1 MNNHWIYVIGDTA
14 SPYKIGFTK
23 DPDKRLKTLQ
33 TGNPKKLQIHYKE
46 QINENEVKYIEK
58 QIHNELKRKQ
68 VSGEWFNI
76 SLDDAISEVKYAVM
90 RYTKVE

>member
-1 MNNHWIYVIGDTA
+1 MIGDTV

-23 DPDKRLKTLQ
+23 DPDKRLRTLQ

-46 QINENEVKYIEK
+46 MIGENEVKYIEK
-58 QIHNELKRKQ
+58 QIHKELKRKQ
-68 VSGEWFNI
+68 VSGEWFNV

-90 RYTKVE
+90 RYAKVE

>member
-1 MNNHWIYVIGDTA
+1 MIGDTV

-23 DPDKRLKTLQ
+23 DPDKRLRTLQ

-46 QINENEVKYIEK
+46 MIGENEVKYIEK
-58 QIHNELKRKQ
+58 QIHKELKRKQ
-68 VSGEWFNI
+68 VSGEWFNV

>member
-1 MNNHWIYVIGDTA
+1 MIGDTA

-46 QINENEVKYIEK
+46 MISENEVKYIEK
-58 QIHNELKRKQ
+58 QIHAELKRKQ

-90 RYTKVE
+90 RYTKVD

>member
-1 MNNHWIYVIGDTA
+1 MNSSYIYVIGDTT

-23 DPDKRLKTLQ
+23 DPDNRLRTLQ

-46 QINENEVKYIEK
+46 MIGENEVKYIEK
-58 QIHNELKRKQ
+58 QIHKELKRKQ
-68 VSGEWFNI
+68 VSGEWFNV

>member
-1 MNNHWIYVIGDTA
+1 MIGDTA

-46 QINENEVKYIEK
+46 MISENEVKYIER

-90 RYTKVE
+90 RYTKVD

>member
-1 MNNHWIYVIGDTA
+1 MIGDTV

-46 QINENEVKYIEK
+46 NISENEVKYIEGH
-58 QIHNELKRKQ
+58 IHKELKRKQ
-68 VSGEWFNI
+68 VSGEWFDV